1 MDENTTTIPA
11 TPTPTPTATPVPRP
25 VSHAARAAQQ
35 CKDAARLI
43 DAAADLLHRAKEVM
57 TASELREG
65 RSLVNHIEGTL
76 RETSEKLRAKRVA
89 LERKGAA

>member
-1 MDENTTTIPA
+1 MNDVNPTTTPTTTTPA
-11 TPTPTPTATPVPRP
+11 PVPRP

-35 CKDAARLI
+35 CKDAARLL
-43 DAAADLLHRAKEVM
+43 DAAADLLRRAKEVM

-65 RSLVNHIEGTL
+65 RSLAHHIEGTL
-76 RETSEKLRAKRVA
+76 RETGEKLRAKRDRLSR